1 VPITTITLH
10 AHALGTVEDVTQY
23 LKLASIPV
31 QDEAEIFKTIIN
43 AATERVEDYCM
54 RPFLTRSL
62 NEFFD
67 GTGQRRLYLR
77 AHPVISVS
85 QIDALNFEGD
95 SFRTYTSS
103 DIRLDT
109 VHGIV
114 MLKNGASFGEGLQ
127 NWQVQY
133 IAGWATIVDVPEAV
147 RLAFY
152 KLCAEYWRD
161 YEHSKDDI
169 ESQTMDGQTTFF
181 SKALMPPRIKSLL
194 KPHQIPAGM
203 GGL

>member
-1 VPITTITLH
+1 MAITEITLH
-10 AHALGTVEDVTQY
+10 AHALGTVEDVTAY
-23 LKLASIPV
+23 LKLSSIPI
-31 QDEAEIFKTIIN
+31 DEEAEMFKTIIN

-67 GTGQRRLYLR
+67 GTDRRRLYLR

-85 QIDALNFEGD
+85 QIDAIDFNGD
-95 SFRTYTSS
+95 SFRTYTDA
-103 DIRLDT
+103 DIRLDS

-133 IAGWATIVDVPEAV
+133 IAGWATITDVPEAV

-152 KLCAEYWRD
+152 KLCAEYFRD
-161 YEHSKDDI
+161 FQHRKDDI
-169 ESQTMDGQTTFF
+169 QSQTMDGQTIFF
-181 SKALMPPRIKSLL
+181 NQDMMPPRIKTLL
-194 KPHQIPAGM
+194 RPHQIPAGM
-203 GGL
+203 GIL